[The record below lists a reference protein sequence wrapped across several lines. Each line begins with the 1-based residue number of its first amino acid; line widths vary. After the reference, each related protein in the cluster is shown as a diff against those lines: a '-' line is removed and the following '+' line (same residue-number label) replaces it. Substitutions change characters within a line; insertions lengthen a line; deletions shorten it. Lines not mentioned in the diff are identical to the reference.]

1 MMGAGYIGKRA
12 MAGIWDN
19 DRDDA
24 FYRRAE
30 WEERFALTPQRCD
43 LSQKRIWLKRGFVGA
58 AVWTGPGSPV
68 WEYRWHDAQEHMMWL
83 LRKKDF

>member
-1 MMGAGYIGKRA
+1 MMGAGYLGKRA
-12 MAGIWDN
+12 MAHIWESDA
-19 DRDDA
+19 DDA

-43 LSQKRIWLKRGFVGA
+43 LTKKRIWLKKGFVGA

-83 LRKKDF
+83 LKR